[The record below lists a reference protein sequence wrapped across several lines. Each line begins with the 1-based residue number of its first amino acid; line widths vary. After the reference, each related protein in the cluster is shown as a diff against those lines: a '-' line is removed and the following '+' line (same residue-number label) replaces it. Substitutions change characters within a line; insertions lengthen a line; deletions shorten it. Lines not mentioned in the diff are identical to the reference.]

1 MPTEPRGTLARNR
14 AVLLDSFAWIE
25 YFNGTTAGEK
35 VQSFLEAGRVLTPA
49 IVVAELS
56 EKHKRLNREFGPKYD
71 FVKARTSV
79 VPLEEEL
86 ARVAGELNFERK
98 KRVKGLG
105 NGRLDSTRHRQTV
118 QVCDSYRRPPLQRFD
133 GRDRPTLG
141 IRSSLFRRLCLGVD
155 SQKEAA

>member
-1 MPTEPRGTLARNR
+1 MPTEHRNPLDR
-14 AVLLDSFAWIE
+14 REGVVLDSFAWIE
-25 YFNGTTAGEK
+25 YFNGTSAGEK
-35 VQSFLEAGRVLTPA
+35 VQTFLETGGVLTPA

-98 KRVKGLG
+98 KRVKGWG
-105 NGRLDSTRHRQTV
+105 MADSIILATA
-118 QVCDSYRRPPLQRFD
+118 RRSGSRVVTGDPHFKDLTQE
-133 GRDRPTLG
+133 TIML
-141 IRSSLFRRLCLGVD
+141 
-155 SQKEAA
+155 

>member
-1 MPTEPRGTLARNR
+1 MPTEQRGPLARNR
-14 AVLLDSFAWIE
+14 AVVLDTFAWIE
-25 YFNGTTAGEK
+25 YFNGTSAGEK
-35 VQSFLEAGRVLTPA
+35 VQNFLETGLVVTPA

-98 KRVKGLG
+98 KMVKGWG
-105 NGRLDSTRHRQTV
+105 MADSIVLATA
-118 QVCDSYRRPPLQRFD
+118 RRSGSRIVTGDPHF
-133 GRDRPTLG
+133 RDLTEETIML
-141 IRSSLFRRLCLGVD
+141 
-155 SQKEAA
+155 

>member
-1 MPTEPRGTLARNR
+1 
-14 AVLLDSFAWIE
+14 
-25 YFNGTTAGEK
+25 
-35 VQSFLEAGRVLTPA
+35 LETGLVVTPA

-98 KRVKGLG
+98 KRVKGWG
-105 NGRLDSTRHRQTV
+105 MADSIILATA
-118 QVCDSYRRPPLQRFD
+118 RRAGSRIVTGDPHF
-133 GRDRPTLG
+133 RDLTE
-141 IRSSLFRRLCLGVD
+141 
-155 SQKEAA
+155 EAIML